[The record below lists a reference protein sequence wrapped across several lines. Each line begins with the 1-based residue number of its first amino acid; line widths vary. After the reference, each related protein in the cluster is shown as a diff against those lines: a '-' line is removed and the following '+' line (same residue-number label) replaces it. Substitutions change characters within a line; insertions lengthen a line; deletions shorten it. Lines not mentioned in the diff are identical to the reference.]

1 MKKTYSSKFKSQI
14 ALEAIRGDK
23 TIAQIASEHN
33 LHPNQVSQWKKKL
46 LQDASDVFATKKEK
60 QAKEEYPQDDLLRKI
75 GQLNVEVDFL
85 RKKYEDYIWG
95 KGKS

>member
-1 MKKTYSSKFKSQI
+1 MKKAYSSKFKSQI

-95 KGKS
+95 KEKG